1 MNLRFIINTVIIVLI
16 LHFILENIDLRID
29 IGTAEQFVNKLNAN
43 DSLKFLT
50 ENTLEGFDP
59 RQDIIDYI
67 NNKSNDV
74 RGDGFYTTDYNNAH
88 FNSNVTDV
96 QSFYN
101 INADPNDCTH
111 FGFDG
116 INFENVKKAKC
127 QDKSAPSGF
136 KELASRQVA
145 TPNQAPAPTASNQDS
160 KDSLESYMN
169 LGSEFQNVPPAYQPE
184 QWHYKGESP
193 MNGGVQEGVVG
204 YTKIE
209 DDFAPFQN
217 SSTFLEP
224 NSYQKCT
231 GKTADLRFDRQNY
244 VG

>member
-16 LHFILENIDLRID
+16 LHFILENIDLKID

-74 RGDGFYTTDYNNAH
+74 RGDGFYTSDYNTAH

-101 INADPNDCTH
+101 INADQNNCTH
-111 FGFDG
+111 LGFDG

-127 QDKSAPSGF
+127 QNKPSF
-136 KELASRQVA
+136 KAIASTQVL
-145 TPNQAPAPTASNQDS
+145 TSNQVPTASGQ
-160 KDSLESYMN
+160 DSLESYMN

-193 MNGGVQEGVVG
+193 MNGGIQEGVVG

-209 DDFAPFQN
+209 DDFASFPN
-217 SSTFLEP
+217 EDTFLKP
-224 NSYQKCT
+224 NDYQKCT
-231 GKTADLRFDRQNY
+231 GKTSDLRYDRQNF